1 MSLISDVK
9 DHIEE
14 LKKTESVDLAMA
26 LEEKIDKAL
35 EFQLDLKLSSLI
47 FEETSPF
54 ETDICWAKHLHV
66 GSITVVDRMTGFGNG
81 RRDIES
87 GFRDPYGKFW
97 LASGN
102 YDIRSFGGGITVR
115 EAIGMIKDNANICK
129 GE

>member
-35 EFQLDLKLSSLI
+35 EFQLDLKLSALT
-47 FEETSPF
+47 FEEKAQFDDNTS
-54 ETDICWAKHLHV
+54 WALHLHI
-66 GSITVVDRMTGFGNG
+66 GSITVLDRMTGFSFG
-81 RRDIES
+81 RDIES
-87 GFRDPYGKFW
+87 GFRDPYNKFW

-102 YDIRSFGGGITVR
+102 FDIREQGDITVR
-115 EAIGMIKDNANICK
+115 EAIRLIKDNANICK